1 METLLSS
8 KRMSYWRS
16 WVLTDTPQSRRQA
29 AIGMLYRGWL
39 QFSRN
44 WLAMTGLIVLLALFA
59 LAIFAPELATHDP
72 DAQDLGQR
80 LAAAS
85 AAHWFGTDQLGRDLF
100 SRLLFGTRITLGM
113 AALIVAIV
121 APVGLLVGSVAG
133 YAGGWTERILMR
145 ITDVFLAFP
154 KLVLAL
160 AFVSALKPGLTSVVL
175 AIALTAWPPY
185 ARLARAETLVIRNAD
200 FVSAIRLTGA
210 SATRIVLR
218 HIMPLCIS
226 SVIVRV
232 ALDVSSIVLTAAGLG
247 FLGMG
252 AQAPSP
258 EWGAMIAST
267 RGFILQ
273 QWWVPAIP
281 GIAIFVASFAFNLLG
296 DGLRDVFDPKSE

>member
-1 METLLSS
+1 MDTLLSS
-8 KRMSYWRS
+8 KKMTGWRT
-16 WVLTDTPQSRRQA
+16 WVLADTPQSRRQA
-29 AIGMLYRGWL
+29 AIGMAYRSWL
-39 QFSRN
+39 QFGRN
-44 WLAMTGLIVLLALFA
+44 WLAMTGLIALLALFA
-59 LAIFAPELATHDP
+59 LAILAPELATHDP

-80 LAAAS
+80 LAAPS
-85 AAHWFGTDQLGRDLF
+85 AAHWLGTDQLGRDLF
-100 SRLLFGTRITLGM
+100 SRLLFGARITLGM

-121 APVGLLVGSVAG
+121 APVGLIVGSVAG
-133 YAGGWTERILMR
+133 YAGGWTDRVLMR

-175 AIALTAWPPY
+175 AIALTSWPPY

-200 FVSAIRLTGA
+200 FISAIRVSGA
-210 SATRIVLR
+210 SALRIVLR

-232 ALDVSSIVLTAAGLG
+232 ALDVSGIVLTAAGLG

-258 EWGAMIAST
+258 EWGAMIATT

-281 GIAIFVASFAFNLLG
+281 GIAIFVASLAFNLLG

>member
-8 KRMSYWRS
+8 KRIRYWRD
-16 WVLTDTPQSRRQA
+16 WVLTDAPLSRRQA
-29 AIGMLYRGWL
+29 AIGMAYRGWL

-44 WLAMTGLIVLLALFA
+44 WLAMTGLIVLIALFA
-59 LAIFAPELATHDP
+59 LAVFAPELATHDP

-80 LAAAS
+80 LAAPS

-100 SRLLFGTRITLGM
+100 SRLLFGARITLGM

-121 APVGLLVGSVAG
+121 APVGLIVGSVAG
-133 YAGGWTERILMR
+133 YAGGWADRILMR

-175 AIALTAWPPY
+175 AIALTSWPPY
-185 ARLARAETLVIRNAD
+185 ARLARAETLVIRKAD
-200 FVSAIRLTGA
+200 FISAIRVAGA
-210 SATRIVLR
+210 SASRIVLR

-232 ALDVSSIVLTAAGLG
+232 ALDVSGIVLTAAGLG

-273 QWWVPAIP
+273 QWWVPATP